1 MHGEARNYETQVAE
15 YILNEFGITTRDK
28 LPVDMDAILAA
39 KGFTVSERD
48 LPEDLAAV
56 LDTRTAGKPILL
68 VDRHLDLPKKRFV
81 KACELGHFLLDGDFT
96 GVRMDKKAFFSQAL
110 SGLSADESERRANRF
125 AYALLMPKKIL
136 EEQAQKNNDKSDDDF
151 ASALAA
157 VFGVSAL
164 AVAVALVI
172 SALLGDNKGKKK

>member
-1 MHGEARNYETQVAE
+1 MHGDARQYEAQVAE
-15 YILNEFGITTRDK
+15 KILNEFGITAKDK

-39 KGFTVSERD
+39 KGFAVRERD

-68 VDRHLDLPKKRFV
+68 VDRHLDHAKKRFV
-81 KACELGHFLLDGDFT
+81 KACELGHFLLDGYFS

-110 SGLSADESERRANRF
+110 GGMSADKSERRANRF

-136 EEQAQKNNDKSDDDF
+136 EEQAQKNDGKSDDDF
-151 ASALAA
+151 ASTLAA
-157 VFGVSAL
+157 VFGVSVL
-164 AVAVALVI
+164 AVAAALVI